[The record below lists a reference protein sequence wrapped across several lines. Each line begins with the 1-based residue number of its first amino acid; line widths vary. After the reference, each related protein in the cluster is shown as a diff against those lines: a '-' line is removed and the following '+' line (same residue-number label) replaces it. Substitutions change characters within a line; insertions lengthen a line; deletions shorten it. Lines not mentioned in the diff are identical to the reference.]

1 MKRRLRFTR
10 LVAICTVSL
19 IILFQIYWV
28 YNNFKV
34 SQHNFI
40 TSARYALQKSIS
52 AYQLRQS
59 ELPTSLKYKDPTL
72 TFFLRTIPN
81 RDSIAFDTPAVIK
94 PFHAEFLTVKID
106 EYNISEVNAI
116 MGRLIS
122 QQFRRPINL
131 DSLGVLYKQE
141 LSREN
146 IAVSFKLMLLDS
158 TTVLSQDEIS
168 VPIKFHRS
176 PVVIV
181 KAIPE
186 HLSAML
192 WKQNILPA
200 VISLV
205 LILLSAGS
213 LFFMGSMMLRQMRLN
228 NFKDD
233 FINNITHELRTPLTI
248 LKSSIDALKSFGA
261 SSDPDRLERYLSI
274 NLNIIKKL
282 DKDIDRIL
290 EISKYEHGILY
301 TQLTTV
307 NLRELAVEV
316 AGRFDLHAPDTI
328 VIFNPLHNDV
338 VSTDRFIIDTILSNL
353 IDNAIKYSQGNV
365 CINISFP
372 PIANGWKL
380 QIQDNGKGIDP
391 FHLPF
396 IFDKFYR
403 VHSQN
408 VHEVKGYGLGLS
420 YVKLLVTALNGQ
432 IFVTS
437 QINKGTIFTIQFHN
451 E

>member
-1 MKRRLRFTR
+1 MRRRLKFTF
-10 LVAICTVSL
+10 LIAICAVSL
-19 IILFQIYWV
+19 IVLFQVYWV
-28 YNNFKV
+28 YNNYKV
-34 SQHNFI
+34 SQYNFI
-40 TSARYALQKSIS
+40 ASARYALQKSIS
-52 AYQLRQS
+52 AYQLQQS

-106 EYNISEVNAI
+106 EYNINEVSAI

-122 QQFRRPINL
+122 QQFRRPVNL
-131 DSLGVLYKQE
+131 DSLAVLYKEE
-141 LSREN
+141 LRKEN
-146 IAVSFKLMLLDS
+146 IAVSFKLILLDS
-158 TTVLSQDEIS
+158 TAVLSQDEVS

-181 KAIPE
+181 KAIPVN
-186 HLSAML
+186 SSTML

-200 VISLV
+200 FISFA

-213 LFFMGSMMLRQMRLN
+213 LFFMGRMIKRQMRLN
-228 NFKDD
+228 SFKDD

-248 LKSSIDALKSFGA
+248 LQSSIDALKSFGA
-261 SSDPDRLERYLSI
+261 SSDPDRLERYLNI

-282 DKDIDRIL
+282 DTDIDRIL
-290 EISKYEHGILY
+290 EISKYEHGIMSA
-301 TQLTTV
+301 QRMDV
-307 NLRELAVEV
+307 NLTDLSAEV
-316 AGRFDLHAPDTI
+316 VDRFDLRAPDEI
-328 VIFNPLHNDV
+328 FIFNALQPKV
-338 VSTDRFIIDTILSNL
+338 VNTDRFIIDTILSNL
-353 IDNAIKYSQGNV
+353 IDNAIKYAQGNV
-365 CINISFP
+365 RVNISFRT
-372 PIANGWKL
+372 IVNGWQL

-403 VHSQN
+403 VQSKN

-420 YVKLLVTALNGQ
+420 YVKLLVTALNGE
-432 IFVTS
+432 ISVTS
-437 QINKGTIFTIQFHN
+437 QINKGTTFTIQFHD

>member
-1 MKRRLRFTR
+1 MRRLKFTFFT
-10 LVAICTVSL
+10 AICAVLL
-19 IILFQIYWV
+19 IVLFQVYWV

-34 SQHNFI
+34 SQHNFT
-40 TSARYALQKSIS
+40 TSARFALQKSIS
-52 AYQLRQS
+52 SYQLQQS
-59 ELPTSLKYKDPTL
+59 ELPTSLKYKEPTL

-106 EYNISEVNAI
+106 EYNINEVSAI
-116 MGRLIS
+116 MGKLIS
-122 QQFRRPINL
+122 QQYRRPVNL
-131 DSLGVLYKQE
+131 DSLSMLYKQE
-141 LSREN
+141 LRREN
-146 IAVSFKLMLLDS
+146 ITVSFKLVLLDS
-158 TTVLSQDEIS
+158 TAVPAQDEVS
-168 VPIKFHRS
+168 VPIKFHRT

-186 HLSAML
+186 NLSTML

-200 VISLV
+200 VISLM

-213 LFFMGSMMLRQMRLN
+213 LFFMGRMIMRQMRLN
-228 NFKDD
+228 SFKDD

-248 LKSSIDALKSFGA
+248 LRSSIDALKSFGA
-261 SSDPDRLERYLSI
+261 SSDPQRLERYLSI

-290 EISKYEHGILY
+290 EISKYEHGIMHVQR
-301 TQLTTV
+301 TVV
-307 NLRELAVEV
+307 NLTELSATIADHFDLRAPDEIFIVNTLPDEV
-316 AGRFDLHAPDTI
+316 A
-328 VIFNPLHNDV
+328 N
-338 VSTDRFIIDTILSNL
+338 TDHFIIDTILSNL
-353 IDNAIKYSQGNV
+353 IDNAIKYSQGHVRINV
-365 CINISFP
+365 SFQS
-372 PIANGWKL
+372 IANGWQL
-380 QIQDNGKGIDP
+380 QIADNGKGIDP

-403 VHSQN
+403 VQSKN

-420 YVKLLVTALNGQ
+420 YVKLLVTALNGE

-437 QINKGTIFTIQFHN
+437 QIDKGTIFTIQFHD